1 MEHEQDSA
9 ATPGVTRGQNQLHV
23 MPEDWQAAAVAIE
36 PLLDRL
42 DADAT
47 GGGPR
52 LLVITNDAEAAVGV
66 AGRIAPAAATRGLR
80 VLAATDVRR
89 AARVHRSAPAHIV
102 VGSPVTLGQLLHAA
116 ALKLDGVHAVVL
128 AWVEDLNH
136 SATTS
141 LETIMAE
148 LPKDAP
154 RMVLAGAMTPAVD
167 QLVER
172 YARRARKMQPTSGEP
187 VSPVSLSYVA
197 VGESA
202 RLAAVRRILDAFDP
216 ESAAIVA
223 RNPESRAAVDALL
236 RSLGYGGDAST
247 VCAADMPAT
256 DAQLI
261 VLYDLPSTAE
271 ELQKLVAGRSTAR
284 TIALVAA
291 RQIAALRR
299 LAGGVVTPLA
309 LPEAAARARTREE
322 SVRDELRD
330 VLSTGQYSR
339 ELLALEPLLADFDG
353 TEVAAA
359 ALRLLEAERAKP
371 QSPSAAAATTPMT
384 RLYLNVGEMDNVRPG
399 DLVGAIT
406 NEAGISK
413 SELGRV
419 EVRERHSTVEVAT
432 SVANAVV
439 SKMNGVSI
447 RGRRALVKVDEER
460 SGRDR
465 GPRRDGSGRDSAP
478 RDRGSRPPRPS
489 GPPRDRG
496 SRPPRDRVR
505 PRREDS

>member
-1 MEHEQDSA
+1 
-9 ATPGVTRGQNQLHV
+9 
-23 MPEDWQAAAVAIE
+23 
-36 PLLDRL
+36 
-42 DADAT
+42 
-47 GGGPR
+47 
-52 LLVITNDAEAAVGV
+52 
-66 AGRIAPAAATRGLR
+66 
-80 VLAATDVRR
+80 
-89 AARVHRSAPAHIV
+89 

-116 ALKLDGVHAVVL
+116 VLKLDGVLVVVL
-128 AWVEDLNH
+128 AWVEDLH
-136 SATTS
+136 SSATNS
-141 LETIMAE
+141 LEAIMAE
-148 LPKDAP
+148 LPKDSP
-154 RMVLAGAMTPAVD
+154 RIVFAGAVTPTVD

-172 YARRARKMQPTSGEP
+172 YARRARKMQPGANEP
-187 VSPVSLSYVA
+187 ASPISLSYVA
-197 VGESA
+197 VVESA
-202 RLAAVRRILDAFDP
+202 RLATVRRLLDAFDP
-216 ESAAIVA
+216 ESATIVA
-223 RNPESRAAVDALL
+223 RNAESLAAVGALL
-236 RSLGYGGDAST
+236 RSLGYGEESSP
-247 VCAADMPAT
+247 VRAADTPASE
-256 DAQLI
+256 AQLV
-261 VLYDLPSTAE
+261 VLYDLPATAE
-271 ELQKLVAGRSTAR
+271 ELQKLVGGRPSER
-284 TIALVAA
+284 TVALVLP

-299 LAGGVVTPLA
+299 LTGGAATPLA
-309 LPEAAARARTREE
+309 LPEAAARARSREE
-322 SVRDELRD
+322 SVRDELRAI
-330 VLSTGQYSR
+330 LSTGQYSR

-371 QSPSAAAATTPMT
+371 QSPSVASTTAPMT

-460 SGRDR
+460 TGRDR
-465 GPRRDGSGRDSAP
+465 GPRREGSGRDSA
-478 RDRGSRPPRPS
+478 
-489 GPPRDRG
+489 PRDRG